1 MRTKKSDP
9 SLSDYGILIE
19 KLCKANKVSEL
30 EDIYNGFF
38 KTKNPVFPKDLIKT
52 DEDSRLVKSWVQKSH
67 HRIRALKASAEN
79 GIETGSFFTI
89 IAGDIFLGL
98 GS

>member
-1 MRTKKSDP
+1 MRIKKTDP
-9 SLSDYGILIE
+9 TLSDYQTLIE

-30 EDIYNGFF
+30 EEIYNGFF

-52 DEDSRLVKSWVQKSH
+52 NKDTELVKSWLQKSY
-67 HRIRALKASAEN
+67 HRIRKLKASSAD
-79 GIETGSFFTI
+79 GLETGSFFTI